1 MNRLYAKRDLSK
13 DSEGNDEKDDWV
25 TCKEEDRASP
35 GDANIITSVIYQDDN
50 NTIHLPL
57 IDLDIEH
64 LYIKSSSY
72 GHAHL
77 YLNTQLTHE
86 EYRELLRVLHKC
98 GIIGKGTFDQL
109 ERDGSTQLRLPGII
123 KGEEYK

>member
-1 MNRLYAKRDLSK
+1 M
-13 DSEGNDEKDDWV
+13 WV

-35 GDANIITSVIYQDDN
+35 GDANIITSVIYQNPDLLDDDSS
-50 NTIHLPL
+50 TIHLPL

-64 LYIKSSSY
+64 LYVKSSSY

-98 GIIGKGTFDQL
+98 GIIGKGTLDQL